1 MIKVKY
7 EKIVSI
13 ECPEDFNSLCY
24 RIKEYYSMDDDK
36 ELVLKFKCTLKDGSL
51 REKEIKNEESFK
63 AFKNKFFKESNN
75 IEVQIGIQQIYN
87 NNDLN
92 CENQENVESEQM
104 LEKIENQNKI
114 IEELNKEIKKLKWEI
129 KKVYE
134 LETQVQFLT
143 KQIYKLREKEIIRNV
158 EKIKKKTNKI
168 IFNGQ
173 KKNYLSC
180 KFLNNKELTIKK
192 RQIKKNKP
200 IEYEIKVYNDSIETL
215 TWTEKTFLRC
225 ENDDSDFFF
234 FKSYDKK
241 IQIEEK
247 ESQIVTYLYKI
258 KILFKNYKNIQLG
271 KQMLRFRLMSD
282 NIGIIGKEVGT
293 LIINI
298 IE

>member
-1 MIKVKY
+1 MSIMIKLKY

-36 ELVLKFKCTLKDGSL
+36 KLVLKFKCRLKDGSL

-92 CENQENVESEQM
+92 CENQEKVESEQM

-173 KKNYLSC
+173 KK
-180 KFLNNKELTIKK
+180 KIIFLVN
-192 RQIKKNKP
+192 
-200 IEYEIKVYNDSIETL
+200 
-215 TWTEKTFLRC
+215 F
-225 ENDDSDFFF
+225 
-234 FKSYDKK
+234 
-241 IQIEEK
+241 
-247 ESQIVTYLYKI
+247 
-258 KILFKNYKNIQLG
+258 
-271 KQMLRFRLMSD
+271 
-282 NIGIIGKEVGT
+282 
-293 LIINI
+293 
-298 IE
+298 